1 MADYDKLL
9 ENLGELAEKHPE
21 LVSALRRAKETE
33 RELEQLRLK
42 TVDLEDQVTKW
53 NQWYE
58 DNWDHER
65 NMTKSEAYY
74 IDRLAQLEEELQ
86 KFRGNMNQTQ
96 TGTASSS
103 EIQEKFENLYF
114 GGYLSKDEAQ
124 MLINQA
130 IEDRVSKKQLDETIK
145 NIVVAFS
152 KVVPGMMEA
161 SARHQKEFNEP
172 LSGQQLW
179 EFMTK
184 NNIDDPVEAYEKM
197 TAERRQR
204 TQEELIQKKI
214 QEAEER
220 GRMKE
225 RQEMAMKSG
234 KLPTDMEGSV
244 PAHIRRKL
252 TQSGSDE
259 SPEVPPNAK
268 LGDGI
273 LAAAWTQKYLKRQT
287 S

>member
-204 TQEELIQKKI
+204 MQEELIQKKI

-252 TQSGSDE
+252 AQSGSDE